1 MFEKR
6 QNAQTVDLDPP
17 LCVKFSCRAS
27 ARLQKS
33 ALIGE
38 NISRCWAFRHFANKA
53 YSDSGEIFY
62 NSIMDT
68 ENLGVNFHGSHIGNM
83 QILIFRK
90 DAEYRWRPVPY
101 SRGTGQEAGRLC
113 ALSEENSG
121 FICVD
126 RNGVYCENAI
136 FPTEIGTMYYDGETA
151 EKMYVELRR
160 IFRRQAVKAVNG
172 AWICP
177 GAYEHRERYRFCTI
191 DIKSPPE
198 CDLSVE

>member
-1 MFEKR
+1 MKIRRFRAYGEKDDLRAVFEEF
-6 QNAQTVDLDPP
+6 QT
-17 LCVKFSCRAS
+17 
-27 ARLQKS
+27 RLE
-33 ALIGE
+33 I
-38 NISRCWAFRHFANKA
+38 RYVPA

-62 NSIMDT
+62 NSITDI

-83 QILIFRK
+83 QMLIFRK
-90 DAEYRWRPVPY
+90 DAEYRWRPIPY
-101 SRGTGQEAGRLC
+101 SRGTGREAGRLC

-121 FICVD
+121 FICAD
-126 RNGVYCENAI
+126 LNGVYRENAI
-136 FPTEIGTMYYDGETA
+136 FPTEISTMHYDGETA
-151 EKMYVELRR
+151 KRMYDELRK

-198 CDLSVE
+198 YDLSVE